1 MEIVDPESGEVVEA
15 ISPVRCTRC
24 GDGLSRAYVQ
34 RWLECQRWIFARS
47 RPYNPHEYC
56 LRREAGDPELGEKV
70 VEHLREFG
78 HPYPWW
84 GTVYMQY
91 VCGSH
96 AYWTMGAPLA
106 ETEVINRKSL
116 ERVRQDQLTNRGG
129 GGIVW
134 PWLHS
139 DIEAEREE
147 LRRQK
152 AGQEELGEG

>member
-1 MEIVDPESGEVVEA
+1 
-15 ISPVRCTRC
+15 
-24 GDGLSRAYVQ
+24 
-34 RWLECQRWIFARS
+34 
-47 RPYNPHEYC
+47 
-56 LRREAGDPELGEKV
+56 
-70 VEHLREFG
+70 
-78 HPYPWW
+78 
-84 GTVYMQY
+84 
-91 VCGSH
+91 
-96 AYWTMGAPLA
+96 MGAPLA